1 MLVREVCPSAWAQ
14 LGSEKGCHMA
24 GATAIALLGQP
35 GEVLHSQKSQNYI
48 IIYKY
53 ISINII
59 YIYIILSL
67 EPMKY

>member
-1 MLVREVCPSAWAQ
+1 
-14 LGSEKGCHMA
+14 MA

-59 YIYIILSL
+59 YIYIYNLEFGANEILNL
-67 EPMKY
+67 KIY

>member
-1 MLVREVCPSAWAQ
+1 
-14 LGSEKGCHMA
+14 MA

-53 ISINII
+53 ISINIYI

>member
-1 MLVREVCPSAWAQ
+1 VSSAWAQ

-59 YIYIILSL
+59 YIYNLEFGANEILNL
-67 EPMKY
+67 KIY

>member
-1 MLVREVCPSAWAQ
+1 
-14 LGSEKGCHMA
+14 MA

-59 YIYIILSL
+59 YIYILEFGANEILNL
-67 EPMKY
+67 KIY